1 MEFNNP
7 YYANQFLK
15 KAEQLGFIH
24 TTKWEFGEIYL
35 SLTFEI
41 ISVEIFV
48 WVLKS
53 LEKDEMTPNE
63 KAIQSRI
70 KEAFSYKI
78 NNIIWEKLLD

>member
-1 MEFNNP
+1 
-7 YYANQFLK
+7 
-15 KAEQLGFIH
+15 
-24 TTKWEFGEIYL
+24 
-35 SLTFEI
+35 
-41 ISVEIFV
+41 
-48 WVLKS
+48 LKS